1 MKKVFGLF
9 LAGALLAAFLVSGE
23 AQGGKAQKLE
33 LRSSAFGEG
42 ERIPSDFTC
51 EGADISPPLAWSG
64 VPDNAQSLAIIVE
77 DPDASMKDWTHWLIY
92 DLPTNLTHLPT
103 GIMVEPAFFAGGS
116 QGLNDFQK
124 QGYGGPCPP
133 DGQHRYR
140 FKLYALD
147 AMLHL
152 KAGASKQELLQAIR
166 GHILAEG
173 SLTGQ
178 YDRS

>member
-1 MKKVFGLF
+1 MKKIFGFF
-9 LAGALLAAFLVSGE
+9 LMGTLLAAFLIAGE

-51 EGADISPPLAWSG
+51 EGADMSPPLAWSG
-64 VPDNAQSLAIIVE
+64 VPENAQSLAIIVE

-92 DLPTNLTHLPT
+92 DLPVSLSQLPA
-103 GIMVEPAFFAGGS
+103 GIIAGQDFFGGGS
-116 QGLNDFQK
+116 QGRNDFK
-124 QGYGGPCPP
+124 QLGYGGPCPP
-133 DGQHRYR
+133 SGEHRYL
-140 FKLYALD
+140 FKIYALD
-147 AMLHL
+147 AMLQL
-152 KAGASKQELLQAIR
+152 KPGASKQELLRAMQ

-173 SLTGQ
+173 ALTGR